1 MLMITKDRTY
11 RHFGFEL
18 REQAEG
24 GDMIVVGQ
32 PVIFGVETV
41 LWEYDGIQYKEVIDS
56 RALDEAKMDDVVLNI
71 DHEGKP
77 AAKTKNGTLKLF
89 LRHDGLY
96 MEADLSKNTTGR
108 ELYEDI
114 RNGFYDKMSFA
125 FKVREDSYDR
135 ETHTRTILKIE
146 RIYDVSA
153 VTWAAYEQT
162 SLSARNWAKAQ
173 YEIEAA
179 EAAKKQAE
187 ALRGAEATREDI
199 EKYKSLLLKKY
210 F

>member
-1 MLMITKDRTY
+1 MITKDRTY
-11 RHFGFEL
+11 RHFGIEL
-18 REQAEG
+18 REQAEDG
-24 GDMIVVGQ
+24 KMIVVGQ

-179 EAAKKQAE
+179 EAVKKQAE
-187 ALRGAEATREDI
+187 ACRGAEATQEEI
-199 EKYKSLLLKKY
+199 EKYKSLLLQRY

>member
-1 MLMITKDRTY
+1 MITKDRAY
-11 RHFGFEL
+11 RHFDFEL
-18 REQAEG
+18 REKTEDG
-24 GDMIVVGQ
+24 KMIVVGQ

-162 SLSARNWAKAQ
+162 SLSARNWAKVQ

-187 ALRGAEATREDI
+187 ALRGAEATRVDI

>member
-1 MLMITKDRTY
+1 MITKDRAY
-11 RHFGFEL
+11 RHFDFEL

-199 EKYKSLLLKKY
+199 EKYKSLLLQRY

>member
-1 MLMITKDRTY
+1 MITKDRTY

-179 EAAKKQAE
+179 EAVKKQAE
-187 ALRGAEATREDI
+187 ACRGAEATREDI
-199 EKYKSLLLKKY
+199 EKYKSLLLQRY

>member
-1 MLMITKDRTY
+1 MITKDRTY

-199 EKYKSLLLKKY
+199 EKYKSLLLQRY

>member
-1 MLMITKDRTY
+1 MITKDRTY

-179 EAAKKQAE
+179 EAVKKQAE
-187 ALRGAEATREDI
+187 ACRGAEATQEEI
-199 EKYKSLLLKKY
+199 EKYKSLLLQRY

>member
-1 MLMITKDRTY
+1 MLMITKDRAY
-11 RHFGFEL
+11 RHFDFEL
-18 REQAEG
+18 REKAEDG
-24 GDMIVVGQ
+24 KMIVVGQ

-162 SLSARNWAKAQ
+162 SLSARNWAKVQ

-187 ALRGAEATREDI
+187 ALRGAEATRVDI

>member
-1 MLMITKDRTY
+1 MITKDRAY
-11 RHFGFEL
+11 RHFDFEL
-18 REQAEG
+18 REKTEDG
-24 GDMIVVGQ
+24 KMIVVGQ

-162 SLSARNWAKAQ
+162 SLSARSWAEARH
-173 YEIEAA
+173 EIEAA

>member
-1 MLMITKDRTY
+1 MITKDRTY

-24 GDMIVVGQ
+24 GDMVVVGQ

-96 MEADLSKNTTGR
+96 MEADLSKNATGR

-125 FKVREDSYDR
+125 FKVREDFYDR

>member
-1 MLMITKDRTY
+1 MITKDRTY

-41 LWEYDGIQYKEVIDS
+41 LWEYNGIQYKEVIDS

-199 EKYKSLLLKKY
+199 EKYKSLLLQRY

>member
-1 MLMITKDRTY
+1 MITKDRTY

>member
-1 MLMITKDRTY
+1 MITKDRTY

-125 FKVREDSYDR
+125 FKVREDFYDR

-199 EKYKSLLLKKY
+199 EKYKSLLLQRY

>member
-1 MLMITKDRTY
+1 MITKDRTY

-179 EAAKKQAE
+179 EAVKKQAE

-199 EKYKSLLLKKY
+199 EKYKSLLLQRY